1 MPEEIFRFTLLRPPQ
16 RRAYD
21 GQNNPL
27 IKAYSGAQSDFAQ
40 EITGQSRS
48 TARALARRFLDG
60 SNYVAELS
68 DLKIPLAAFDKAL
81 FSPAKVKADNVRT
94 TIEDIFG
101 APAGAVVSSDAFQ
114 SERERLAD
122 SLLAATLADLN
133 YVPGQ
138 ENLVR
143 GLQLCAVIETLAD
156 PEAGIGD
163 LRAALNGLVVLPG
176 LHHKPEPAQKKAAK
190 QPTAKERDLKKRI
203 RELIDIRGAISDLQR
218 LYRRKKLGIGVRGPH
233 IDEKRAELPDV
244 ARLDPADNKMLSPA
258 TKRVFVAYKIPAE
271 GAHIPGMIKHFE
283 GILNAEMKEVAGE
296 AMQAPGG
303 IIIVVPT
310 PYGQPVPL
318 TTGRVRVAGVGDLL
332 VVRQRIKRYEL
343 GEIAHIENALR
354 GESFGRTFR
363 RKEGLEI
370 VEFEEI
376 EKIESTERDLQ
387 STSKFELRSEAERT
401 IEENMKA
408 QAGVTV
414 TARGP
419 MIEVSANAGFSYE
432 RSSEESS
439 KTATN
444 FAREVVDRSVN
455 RIQERVLQ
463 RRSSKVTQEVEEA
476 SDHRIDNTAA
486 PDHMIGIYRW
496 VEKIYEA
503 QIVNYGQRLML
514 EFVVPEP
521 AAFYRMAQQNKRP
534 PNVSGDPPDPPQV
547 LDLGDNEYR
556 PLKVGDLNG
565 QNYLDWVGQYNV
577 TGVAPPPPEEIFIG
591 IALEQPAK
599 EGGDSVSKAV
609 EQGTLKVEDGYVA
622 KEIRVDYAGERD
634 GDEKD
639 VYWEIIVGTE
649 EFKKGS
655 IMQRYLGWRRDNYN
669 SNIPVSMVV
678 KKYGA
683 FTANIVVRCERTDA
697 AFEDWQMQTFSSIM
711 NRYNNL
717 KADYDDRVAA
727 AQIQTG
733 VGISGNNPAVNRDIE
748 HNELKRLAI
757 AMVSGQN
764 FDLFNAMSDSGEPL
778 RYPQVV
784 DFAEAESEGNYI
796 QFLEQ
801 ALEWQHMTYVF
812 YPYFWGRKGGWVDV
826 LNSDD
831 VDPLFG
837 QFLRAGAARVQVP
850 VRPGFVEAM
859 DYFLKRGIPWNGGE
873 PPHIEDSADT
883 GDPPFIPIIQ
893 ELREQTG
900 AEFEDGPGTVQ
911 VIEGSSNVRGVRTR
925 FDAQRD
931 VDREIRI
938 AGKVYR
944 IREVLATDELTLWE
958 QYAAADAETLPYS
971 LGPKLVGQPWE
982 VRLPTTLVMLQQDST
997 LPTF

>member
-1 MPEEIFRFTLLRPPQ
+1 MPDEIFRFTLLRPPLRQ
-16 RRAYD
+16 VLN
-21 GQNNPL
+21 GQNAPL
-27 IKAYSGAQSDFAQ
+27 IPAYSGEQSDFARK
-40 EITGQSRS
+40 IAGQSRS
-48 TARALARRFLDG
+48 AARALARRFLDG

-68 DLKIPLAAFDKAL
+68 HLKIPLAAFDRAL
-81 FSPAKVKADNVRT
+81 LPPAKVRADDVRA
-94 TIEDIFG
+94 TIADVFG
-101 APAGAVVSSDAFQ
+101 APAAAVVSGDAFQ

-122 SLLAATLADLN
+122 SLLAATLADRN

-143 GLQLCAVIETLAD
+143 GVQLCAAIETLAG
-156 PEAGIGD
+156 PEAGTGD
-163 LRAALNGLVVLPG
+163 LRAALRGLVVLPR
-176 LHHKPEPAQKKAAK
+176 LHHKPEPVQKKAAK
-190 QPTAKERDLKKRI
+190 QPTAKERDRQKRLK
-203 RELIDIRGAISDLQR
+203 EVADIRDAISDLQKI
-218 LYRRKKLGIGVRGPH
+218 LRRKKLDIGARGPLT
-233 IDEKRAELPDV
+233 DKERAELPDV
-244 ARLDPADNKMLSPA
+244 ARLNAADNKMLNPA
-258 TKRVFVAYKIPAE
+258 TKRVFAAYKISAE
-271 GAHIPGMIKHFE
+271 DAHIPGIVKHLE
-283 GILNAEMKEVAGE
+283 GMVNAEMKELGKDA
-296 AMQAPGG
+296 AFTPG
-303 IIIVVPT
+303 IVVYVGPT
-310 PYGQPVPL
+310 SAPSVPL
-318 TTGRVRVAGVGDLL
+318 TTGRVRIAGIGDLL
-332 VVRQRIKRYEL
+332 VVRQRIKRYEP

-354 GESFGRTFR
+354 GESYGRTFR

-376 EKIESTERDLQ
+376 EKTESTERDLQ
-387 STSKFELRSEAERT
+387 STSKFELKSEAERT

-439 KTATN
+439 ETATN
-444 FAREVVDRSVN
+444 FAREVVDRSVS

-463 RRSSKVTQEVEEA
+463 RRSSKVTQEVEETA
-476 SDHRIDNTAA
+476 RHRIDNTAA

-503 QIVNYGQRLML
+503 QIVNFGQRLML
-514 EFVVPEP
+514 EFIVPEP

-534 PNVSGDPPDPPQV
+534 PNVSGNPPDPPQF
-547 LDLGDNEYR
+547 LDLGSGQYR
-556 PLKVGDLNG
+556 PLEIEDIKEE
-565 QNYLDWVGQYNV
+565 NYLTWVGQYNV
-577 TGVAPPPPEEIFIG
+577 AGIVPPPPEEIFIG

-599 EGGDSVSKAV
+599 EGGDSVSKAM
-609 EQGTLKVEDGYVA
+609 EQGSLKVDDGYVA
-622 KEIRVDYAGERD
+622 KEIRVDYAGEAD
-634 GDEKD
+634 KSD
-639 VYWEIIVGTE
+639 VYWEIIVGAE
-649 EFKKGS
+649 EFKKGGL
-655 IMQRYLGWRRDNYN
+655 MERYLDHTWRRDNYN
-669 SNIPVSMVV
+669 SNIPVSMVA
-678 KKYGA
+678 KNYGA

-697 AFEDWQMQTFSSIM
+697 AFEDWQMQTFTSIM
-711 NRYNNL
+711 NRYNSL

-748 HNELKRLAI
+748 RNELKRLAI
-757 AMVSGQN
+757 AIVSGQN

-784 DFAEAESEGNYI
+784 DFAEAEAEGNYI

-812 YPYFWGRKGGWVDV
+812 YPYFWGRKEGWVDV

-859 DYFLKRGIPWNGGE
+859 DYFLKRGLPWNGGE
-873 PPHIEDSADT
+873 PPHIDDSADT

-900 AEFEDGPGTVQ
+900 AEFEDGSGTVQ
-911 VIEGSSNVRGVRTR
+911 VEEGNASVRGAGTR
-925 FDAQRD
+925 FAAPRD

-944 IREVLATDELTLWE
+944 IREVVAADELTLWE
-958 QYAAADAETLPYS
+958 PYAGDDAEALPYS